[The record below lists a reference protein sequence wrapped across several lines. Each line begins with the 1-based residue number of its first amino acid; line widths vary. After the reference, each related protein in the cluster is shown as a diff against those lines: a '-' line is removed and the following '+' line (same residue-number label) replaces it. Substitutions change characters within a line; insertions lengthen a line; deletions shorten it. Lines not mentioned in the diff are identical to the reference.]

1 MYKIQYKHIYYA
13 LKNKKNFHGGRHIC
27 IKYMNYYTI
36 KTKKKRQV
44 KEAAILIF
52 SMNAHEIHVRKSS
65 VHGVPNFQ
73 LEDNGYKFTPSPIFN
88 NRNCSAVSDHG
99 HFRVFRTRSCFNIDV
114 SYTMRCDGRML
125 PQRYV

>member
-1 MYKIQYKHIYYA
+1 MD
-13 LKNKKNFHGGRHIC
+13 
-27 IKYMNYYTI
+27 YYTI

-52 SMNAHEIHVRKSS
+52 SMNAHEIRSRKSS

-73 LEDNGYKFTPSPIFN
+73 LEDNGYTFTLSPIFN

-99 HFRVFRTRSCFNIDV
+99 HLRLV
-114 SYTMRCDGRML
+114 SILMCHIQCGATVESYLNGTFS
-125 PQRYV
+125 